1 MCPRALIVGAT
12 PEAVR
17 VDVESKR
24 QRKYFW
30 LPPEKLVIFCI
41 GRYETPTHDDLA
53 SLSLII

>member
-17 VDVESKR
+17 EDVESKR
-24 QRKYFW
+24 QRKYFEC
-30 LPPEKLVIFCI
+30 PPEKLVILCI
-41 GRYETPTHDDLA
+41 VRAATPTRDDLA